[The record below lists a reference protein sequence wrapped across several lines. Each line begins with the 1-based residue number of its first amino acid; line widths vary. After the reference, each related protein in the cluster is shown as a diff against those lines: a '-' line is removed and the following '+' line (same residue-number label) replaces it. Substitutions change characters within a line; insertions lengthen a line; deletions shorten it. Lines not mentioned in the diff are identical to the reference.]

1 MSLTRHS
8 TGFHRTSSTVHSVL
22 QLMEGC
28 QIPFAR
34 VRGAARVLS
43 WPASVHSIYQRTI
56 RDSGST
62 VAKRALLRR

>member
-8 TGFHRTSSTVHSVL
+8 TGFHRTSSTVYSVL

-34 VRGAARVLS
+34 ARGAARVLS
-43 WPASVHSIYQRTI
+43 WPASVQCIYQRTI
-56 RDSGST
+56 
-62 VAKRALLRR
+62 